1 MAELGIYVLSSL
13 LGAGYLLNT
22 QKKEQEKL
30 KLKLN
35 SAEHMDMQSS
45 NGLKYND
52 NVVGTDIYNSRDY
65 FKHKESEFNAVN
77 CNWDASKQ
85 PEVSNIIP
93 MYYNT
98 LTVKDDYEKIPNANY
113 DSKLIL
119 TSVKYLNN
127 DVKQK
132 IKKTSVNDGAR
143 NSDPDWGIVMD
154 RPLMS
159 REDGSDPLKKIGGSL
174 IPDNNDF
181 THNNM
186 VPFYKSSVTQDTRQY
201 SEGKDRKLE
210 IYTGQFKLNSAQ
222 KEEVKPH
229 FAPMAE
235 NIYGSQLFRDLSRF
249 NPNNTGKKH
258 GEAPVEKI
266 QVGPGLGQGYTN
278 LPSGGKHE
286 TLRIMPK
293 PIEQLRVD
301 PVTETEGKTTSGGS
315 NIAKRGLISQM
326 YRNRSELLVE
336 NKKGE
341 RNFTT
346 VGAITKSTSQ
356 PTFILRDT
364 ARKHSRQVM
373 GSAKSTRTAHM
384 ATSKSKRSKKIN
396 FLNTSFRNNTTVGQ
410 KTNDY
415 GKSSFIAYD
424 NNRMSLL
431 PAQNAQNAQIL
442 KPAQWGGTQT
452 QTHVLSVTGPQA
464 PKEILKDTVRKTR
477 KEHYIKHARPV
488 GNSLHGPSK
497 APSYNPFDWAMKKT
511 VKETTENFNH
521 LGGSAIIGAGALSLK
536 GEDWVMKKTV
546 KETTEDNNYIAAA
559 TVPVKKHIAWNPN
572 EKARKTIKETT
583 EDKKHIGVA
592 VGEKHHKAG
601 PSDVAKKTIKETTE
615 DNNHKGNVSSASV
628 KKGGGYA
635 TSKWTANNTNRQFTS
650 DNEYTGTANANSKK
664 TVSYDDAYNA
674 RMNENKEKIARG
686 RKPTDKGPALGY
698 KRINVEHKKLEDD
711 RENKYVAVKTST
723 AGNMFNPNSISSK
736 TNTTE
741 KNYLPEHDIRLD
753 VGILDAFK
761 RNPLTQSL
769 ASWF

>member
-1 MAELGIYVLSSL
+1 MAEIGIYVLSSL
-13 LGAGYLLNT
+13 LGAGYLLNK
-22 QKKEQEKL
+22 QKSETFESMD
-30 KLKLN
+30 
-35 SAEHMDMQSS
+35 SAEALNTNKGIRH
-45 NGLKYND
+45 ND
-52 NVVGTDIYNSRDY
+52 NTVGTDVYNSRDY
-65 FKHKESEFNAVN
+65 FKHQESEFNAVN
-77 CNWDASKQ
+77 CNWDRSKQ
-85 PEVSNIIP
+85 PEVTNIIP

-98 LTVKDDYEKIPNANY
+98 LSVKDDYEKIPNANY

-119 TSVKYLNN
+119 SSVKYLNS
-127 DVKQK
+127 DVKNK
-132 IKKTSVNDGAR
+132 IKKTSINDNAR
-143 NSDPDWGIVMD
+143 NTDPEWGITMD

-159 REDGSDPLKKIGGSL
+159 REDPDPLKKIGGSL
-174 IPDNNDF
+174 IPENDDF

-186 VPFYKSSVTQDTRQY
+186 VPFYKSNVTQDTRQY

-235 NIYGSQLFRDLSRF
+235 NIHGTQLFRDLSRY

-301 PVTETEGKTTSGGS
+301 PVTEAEAKISIGGS
-315 NIAKRGLISQM
+315 QIAKRALISQM

-346 VGAITKSTSQ
+346 VGTVTKSMAQ
-356 PTFILRDT
+356 PAVILRDT
-364 ARKHSRQVM
+364 ARKHSREVR
-373 GSAKSTRTAHM
+373 GPAKSSREAHLI
-384 ATSKSKRSKKIN
+384 APKAKRSKKIN
-396 FLNTSFRNNTTVGQ
+396 FLNTAFRNNATIGQ
-410 KTNDY
+410 KSNDY
-415 GKSSFIAYD
+415 GKSGFIAYD
-424 NNRMSLL
+424 NNRMSA
-431 PAQNAQNAQIL
+431 PSNDS
-442 KPAQWGGTQT
+442 KWGGTQT
-452 QTHVLSVTGPQA
+452 KTHVTSLVLGQA
-464 PKEILKDTVRKTR
+464 PTEILKDKVRKTR
-477 KEHYIKHARPV
+477 KQQYIKHPRAV
-488 GNSLHGPSK
+488 GNSLHGPAK
-497 APSYNPFDWAMKKT
+497 APSFNPFEWAMKPT

-521 LGGSAIIGAGALSLK
+521 IGGSAIIGAGALSLK
-536 GEDWVMKKTV
+536 GEDWIMKKTI
-546 KETTEDNNYIAAA
+546 KETTEDNNYISAAS
-559 TVPVKKHIAWNPN
+559 VPVKKHIAWNPN

-583 EDKKHIGVA
+583 EDKKYIGQA
-592 VGEKHHKAG
+592 LGEKHHKVI
-601 PSDVAKKTIKETTE
+601 PNDVAKKTIKETTE
-615 DNNHKGNVSSASV
+615 DNNHKGNVANSSV
-628 KKGGGYA
+628 KKGGSYS
-635 TSKWTANNTNRQFTS
+635 TSTWTANNTNRQFTS
-650 DNEYTGTANANSKK
+650 DNEYSGPANANSKK
-664 TVSYDDAYNA
+664 TISYDNAYNA
-674 RMNENKEKIARG
+674 RINENKEKIARG
-686 RKPTDKGPALGY
+686 RKPTDTGPALGY
-698 KRINVEHKKLEDD
+698 NSINVESKKMDND
-711 RENKYVAVKTST
+711 RVNNYVAVKTST

-741 KNYLPEHDIRLD
+741 KNYLPEEDVRLD